1 MKRTLQIGSILLLV
15 VGSSLGDGR
24 QPAKDAPPPA
34 KVARPA
40 PPKGGTPKQQPIPK
54 GAARIVNPGNVVT
67 RLFRMTPEQREQAL
81 EKLPP
86 QQQENFRKVLEWFDE
101 LPKEQQAIQIRRIER
116 FDQFSPEKKA
126 EVKQLVKA
134 ASQLPPPRQAAVRQ
148 ALFRLQQMSDQ
159 ERENTLR
166 RPQFQARFSPEELR
180 IVTGLADAWMG
191 PMPAPP

>member
-1 MKRTLQIGSILLLV
+1 MNRTLQMGSILLLV
-15 VGSSLGDGR
+15 VGASFGTGR
-24 QPAKDAPPPA
+24 QTAKDAPPP
-34 KVARPA
+34 
-40 PPKGGTPKQQPIPK
+40 PPKVGTPKQEPIPK
-54 GAARIVNPGNVVT
+54 GAARIVNPGNVAT
-67 RLFRMTPEQREQAL
+67 RLFRMTPEQRERAL
-81 EKLPP
+81 EKLPS
-86 QQQENFRKVLEWFDE
+86 QQQESFRKVLEWFDQ

-134 ASQLPPPRQAAVRQ
+134 ASQLPPPRQAQVRQ
-148 ALFRLQQMSDQ
+148 ALYRLQQVSDQ

-191 PMPAPP
+191 PMPTQPY